1 MLGLIGR
8 KVGMTSLFTPE
19 GDVACTVIEAG
30 PCPIVN
36 IRTPERDGY
45 AALQLGYGTIKPK
58 HLIKPLEGY
67 FKKQKVEPVRLLRE
81 FRVDALGDYQ
91 VGQVLD
97 VRLFNEGDIVVVT
110 GWTKGRG
117 FAGVVKRHG
126 FAGVGGRTHG
136 QHNRERHPGS
146 MGSNTFPG
154 RVWKG
159 KKLAG
164 RYGNERVT
172 VENLSVLKVIPEKNI
187 LVVSGSVPGP
197 RGGLLLIY
205 K

>member
-1 MLGLIGR
+1 
-8 KVGMTSLFTPE
+8 MTSLFTPE